1 MERNRERIAHLPTQV
16 PEDVRALVQTI
27 QDHGHRVWVV
37 GGAIRD
43 HLLGL
48 TPKDWDLAT
57 SAPPDVVAPLFAHVV
72 PIGIRHGTIQVRTPV
87 RGVEITSLL
96 QTGEPSILDDLS
108 RRDFTVNA
116 MAISLPDGRFLD
128 PHGGVE
134 DIASRTLRGV
144 LDARARFREDPLR
157 TLRAGRLVST
167 HGFRLEIET
176 FRALAAESSGLAQV
190 APERIREE
198 ICKLLLGQHLRDS
211 FGPLWEGGVW
221 KQVLPELEDTDA
233 FHHTTATVL
242 HCPPRLRLR
251 LAALLHALGWN
262 GQEPAPQPWCFAAA
276 HRSAERAERVLY
288 RWRASRLDI
297 REIGL
302 IVRHQLSLASPPQT
316 DADLRRWM
324 AAAGDDILEDL
335 LDLAR
340 AHGMASAH
348 GARLVSDRNG
358 VSLTASEALPEALK
372 RLLERIKTLWR
383 QNPPLT
389 IRQLA
394 VTGEDVMRL
403 LRLDPGPLVGIVLH
417 RLRDRVLED
426 PRLNTP
432 ALLADILEREY
443 GPGAGREPEADRS
456 S

>member
-1 MERNRERIAHLPTQV
+1 MEPERERIAHLLTQV

-37 GGAIRD
+37 GGALRD

-57 SAPPDVVAPLFAHVV
+57 SAPPDAAAQLFPHVV

-96 QTGEPSILDDLS
+96 QTDEPSILNDLS

-116 MAISLPDGRFLD
+116 MAISLQDGRFLD

-134 DIASRTLRGV
+134 DIESRTLRGV

-176 FRALAAESSGLAQV
+176 FRALAAESAGLAQV

-198 ICKLLLGQHLRDS
+198 ICKLLLGEHLRDS
-211 FGPLWEGGVW
+211 FDRLWEGGVW
-221 KQVLPELEDTDA
+221 KQVLPELEDSEA

-262 GQEPAPQPWCFAAA
+262 GEESAPQPSCFAAS

-288 RWRASRLDI
+288 RWRASRQDI

-302 IVRHQLSLASPPQT
+302 IVRHRLPLESPSQT

-324 AAAGDDILEDL
+324 AAAGEDVLEDL

-340 AHGMASAH
+340 ADGMAAAH
-348 GARLVSDRNG
+348 RASLVSD
-358 VSLTASEALPEALK
+358 VSSRSPAASEELPDALE
-372 RLLERIKTLWR
+372 RLLERIQTLRR

-403 LRLDPGPLVGIVLH
+403 LRLDPGPLVGTLLH
-417 RLRDRVLED
+417 RLHDHVLED

-432 ALLADILEREY
+432 ALLADILERDY
-443 GPGAGREPEADRS
+443 GLGQGENS
-456 S
+456 K